1 MNKHNSDPRPVR
13 LKTPAGQAVFG
24 PVPSRRLGLSLGV
37 DLLWPKSCSLD
48 CRYCE
53 CGPTD
58 NLTTRRQVFRD
69 PTEVLQEVKN
79 RLAELDP
86 GPDFITLAGSGEP
99 TLHKDFGW
107 MVQELKKLGPK
118 VAVLTNAT
126 LINDPIV
133 QKELALAD
141 LVVPSLDAVS
151 ERAFRRVNRPAKGL
165 TPEKIIQ
172 GLVEFKKRYS
182 GKLWLEILLVENL
195 NDSEEEL
202 AGLIDAAE
210 RIGPDKVQLNTVIRP
225 PADGL
230 CRPVSRERLEAIAA
244 RFSMPCEVSSPPRR
258 KAQADQGSLADE
270 IVEMTR
276 RRPLELE
283 DVARAVG
290 LSVER
295 AQELITELSQGGRL
309 AEERFGE
316 RVFYRGRE

>member
-1 MNKHNSDPRPVR
+1 MDANKKDPRPVR

-37 DLLWPKSCSLD
+37 DLLWPKSCTLD

-58 NLTTRRQVFRD
+58 NLTTERQVFRD
-69 PTEVLQEVKN
+69 RNEVLSEVKQ

-86 GPDFITLAGSGEP
+86 PPDFITLAGSGEP
-99 TLHKDFGW
+99 ALHKDLGW
-107 MVQELKKLGPK
+107 MIKELKKLGPK

-126 LINDPIV
+126 LIDDPQV
-133 QKELALAD
+133 RAELALAD
-141 LVVPSLDAVS
+141 LVVPSLDAVTPQV
-151 ERAFRRVNRPAKGL
+151 FRRVNRPAQGL
-165 TPEKIIQ
+165 DPENIIQ
-172 GLVEFKKRYS
+172 GLAEFKKHYS
-182 GKLWLEILLVENL
+182 GKLWLEILLVEGV

-202 AGLIDAAE
+202 AKLVKAAE

-225 PADGL
+225 PADGSSQ
-230 CRPVSRERLEAIAA
+230 PVSQARLEAIAA
-244 RFSMPCEVSSPPRR
+244 RFSMPCEVSGPPRR
-258 KAQADQGSLADE
+258 KAQGDQGKLGDE

-290 LSVER
+290 ISPER
-295 AQELITELSQGGRL
+295 AKELTDQLQRDHRLS
-309 AEERFGE
+309 EERFGD
-316 RVFYRGRE
+316 RVFFRGKE